1 MTFDI
6 LQHLDQLKPDGG
18 TNNPRGDHS
27 FHCPKCDAPN
37 FKVNVVT
44 GKWACF
50 GCDCSST
57 EEGKRA
63 IRNALSPAQHRYP
76 DNDVRHNLKPIR
88 PKAKR
93 SWEYRS
99 EDRKVILRVHRTDD
113 GKGNRKFW
121 QTSLIRAATPKD
133 LRGLVVPYRLEEAL
147 SALDEG
153 APFVAWVEGE
163 GCADRMWELG
173 LPAVTSLG
181 GSGGFDPKRDGGHF
195 DPAKLVVFPDQDQ
208 GGVKYAVQVAAAYPG
223 CRWVLP
229 YPGTAQW
236 NGAMPKDGG
245 RDVADWIADGAT
257 VEEIL
262 NGIVDRCPIEIQGV
276 PEHLAPS
283 QGAPGHLARG
293 SDAEDREPTYL
304 ELVDATL
311 AAIKA
316 GNINAEMDSR
326 RELKQQFRLSDEK
339 ISAALFKR
347 LTDAEVEVVKPS
359 HRSVDLGRVEQLTY
373 LKDGWLP
380 KGDVAHWYAPYGS
393 GKTTTALALAWSV
406 ALGKSFLDRSDAGE
420 PGKVLFIATDS
431 GLGPLKKACDDL
443 GIDPDNPVLKPGHR
457 AQRIHVWGHDPGQGQ
472 ASWCA
477 DINGVIKLRSFIE
490 EEGITAV
497 FIDSVKSITSAAGWS
512 HEHNLPSRELLRY
525 LREIVC
531 QPLGCSIVLLNHD
544 GTKEGSHSGA
554 KSWSEDPSIVV
565 SFAKA
570 LAPDGRQ
577 IGISA
582 TFKKDRAAVVDP
594 FRTLTFTLDREAGKL
609 VLAGDVEIVG
619 SCREAVIDVL
629 WRAYQRGVK
638 SISRK
643 VLLDEVWERYRKP
656 TKTVDNTL
664 GVMVGNRQLVKPCR
678 GHYGLAP
685 ALIQRLEADCLV
697 GSNSERSQS
706 EREIS
711 EVPDAVP
718 MGKTGKNEVPKGKP
732 PGSQQTRCSTGRQQQ
747 LLPMRHQ
754 PWGSGE
760 DDPHWGPRPA

>member
-6 LQHLDQLKPDGG
+6 LQHLDQLEPDGG

-27 FHCPKCDAPN
+27 FKCPTCGAPN

-44 GKWACF
+44 GKWF
-50 GCDCSST
+50 TYGCDCAST
-57 EEGKRA
+57 EAGKRA
-63 IRNALSPAQHRYP
+63 IRNALSPAKTPYP
-76 DNDVRHNLKPIR
+76 DNELTEKPCHNRDFQAYPDKLAPPNRKPIR
-88 PKAKR
+88 PKAARAWTYCDREGKPILEVRR
-93 SWEYRS
+93 SY
-99 EDRKVILRVHRTDD
+99 D
-113 GKGNRKFW
+113 GKGNRNIR
-121 QTSLIRAATPKD
+121 QHSLIKGRRPKD
-133 LRGLVVPYRLEEAL
+133 VAHQVVPQGFHQAKQDLKDGAAYVFIPEGEPCADAMRGL
-147 SALDEG
+147 
-153 APFVAWVEGE
+153 
-163 GCADRMWELG
+163 G
-173 LPAVTSLG
+173 LAAIATLG
-181 GSGGFDPKRDGGHF
+181 GSNGFNSDRDGGHF
-195 DPAKLVVFPDQDQ
+195 DPPRVVVVPDQDKC
-208 GGVKYAVQVAAAYPG
+208 GVKFARKVAAAYPG
-223 CRWVLP
+223 CRWLLP
-229 YPGTAQW
+229 FPGTAEW
-236 NGAMPKDGG
+236 NGAMPDDGG
-245 RDVADWIADGAT
+245 LDVADWIADGAT

-262 NGIVDRCPIEIQGV
+262 NGIVDRCPFES
-276 PEHLAPS
+276 P
-283 QGAPGHLARG
+283 
-293 SDAEDREPTYL
+293 EDREPTYL

-311 AAIKA
+311 DAIKA

-326 RELKQQFRLSDEK
+326 RELKQQFRLSDEN

-443 GIDPDNPVLKPGHR
+443 GIDPDDPVLKPGHR
-457 AQRIHVWGHDPGQGQ
+457 DQRIHVWGHEPGQGQ

-477 DINGVIKLRSFIE
+477 DINGVIRLRSFIE

-544 GTKEGSHSGA
+544 GTKEDSHSGA

-565 SFAKA
+565 SFTKA

-594 FRTLTFTLDREAGKL
+594 CRTLTFTLDREAGKL
-609 VLAGDVEIVG
+609 VPAGDVEIVG
-619 SCREAVIDVL
+619 TCREAVIDVL
-629 WRAYQRGVK
+629 WRAYQRGVQ

-643 VLLDEVWERYRKP
+643 GLLDEVWERHRKP
-656 TKTVDNTL
+656 TKTADNTL
-664 GVMVGNRQLVKPCR
+664 GVMVGTRQLVKPRR

-685 ALIQRLEADCLV
+685 ALIQRLKADCLV

-706 EREIS
+706 EREVF
-711 EVPDAVP
+711 EVPDEVP
-718 MGKTGKNEVPKGKP
+718 TGKTGKNEVPAGKP
-732 PGSQQTRCSTGRQQQ
+732 PGSQQTRCSTG
-747 LLPMRHQ
+747 H
-754 PWGSGE
+754 
-760 DDPHWGPRPA
+760 

>member
-6 LQHLDQLKPDGG
+6 LQHLDQLEPDGG

-27 FHCPKCDAPN
+27 FKCPHCGAPN
-37 FKVNVVT
+37 FKVHVVT
-44 GKWACF
+44 GMWAAY
-50 GCDCSST
+50 GCECSST
-57 EEGKRA
+57 EAGKRA
-63 IRNALSPAQHRYP
+63 IREALSPARPPGQHRP
-76 DNDVRHNLKPIR
+76 LNLQAKSSAPQGFAAKKSPKPAAKPASKKAIR

-93 SWEYRS
+93 SWEYRNKDG
-99 EDRKVILRVHRTDD
+99 EVILRVNRTDD
-113 GKGNRKFW
+113 GKGNRDFW
-121 QTSLIRAATPKD
+121 QTSLIRGARPKD
-133 LRGLVVPYRLEEAL
+133 LRGLVVPYRLDEAL
-147 SALDEG
+147 AALDAG
-153 APFVAWVEGE
+153 APFIAWVEGE
-163 GCADRMWELG
+163 GCVDRLWALG
-173 LPAVTSLG
+173 IPAVTSIG
-181 GSGGFDPKRDGGHF
+181 GSGGFDPERDGGHI
-195 DPAKLVVFPDQDQ
+195 PPSRLVTFSDQDQ
-208 GGVKYAVQVAAAYPG
+208 VGVKYACQVAASHPG
-223 CRWVLP
+223 CRFVLP
-229 YPGTAQW
+229 FPGTPEW
-236 NGAMPKDGG
+236 NGAMPEDGG
-245 RDVADWIADGAT
+245 LDVADWIADGAT

-262 NGIVDRCPIEIQGV
+262 NGIVDRCPFES
-276 PEHLAPS
+276 P
-283 QGAPGHLARG
+283 
-293 SDAEDREPTYL
+293 EDREPTYL

-443 GIDPDNPVLKPGHR
+443 GIDPDDPVLKPGHR
-457 AQRIHVWGHDPGQGQ
+457 DQRIHVWGHEPGQGQ

-477 DINGVIKLRSFIE
+477 DINGVIRLRSFIE
-490 EEGITAV
+490 EEGIAAV

-544 GTKEGSHSGA
+544 GTKEGTHSGA

-577 IGISA
+577 IGIRA

-594 FRTLTFTLDREAGKL
+594 YRTVTFTLDREAGKL
-609 VLAGDVEIVG
+609 LLTGDVEVVG
-619 SCREAVIDVL
+619 NCREAIIDVL
-629 WRAYQRGVK
+629 FRAYQRGVK

-643 VLLDEVWERYRKP
+643 GLLDEVWERHRKP
-656 TKTVDNTL
+656 TNTVDNTL
-664 GVMVGNRQLVKPCR
+664 GVMVGNRQLVKPRR

-685 ALIQRLEADCLV
+685 ALIQHLKANCPV
-697 GSNSERSQS
+697 GSNLERSQS
-706 EREIS
+706 ER
-711 EVPDAVP
+711 
-718 MGKTGKNEVPKGKP
+718 GF
-732 PGSQQTRCSTGRQQQ
+732 
-747 LLPMRHQ
+747 
-754 PWGSGE
+754 
-760 DDPHWGPRPA
+760 